1 MEYGSASVPLCE
13 CVHTCDTVDAWKSE
27 NGQLQTSVEGNNA
40 VASALFARGLLSVP
54 CVERHS
60 NRRSGEDSKASH
72 QENKNE
78 SKKGNI
84 L

>member
-1 MEYGSASVPLCE
+1 MECGSASVPLCE
-13 CVHTCDTVDAWKSE
+13 CVHTRSRVDAWKSE
-27 NGQLQTSVEGNNA
+27 NGQLQTSV

-54 CVERHS
+54 CMERDS
-60 NRRSGEDSKASH
+60 NRRSGEDIKASH

-78 SKKGNI
+78 SKKGNV

>member
-1 MEYGSASVPLCE
+1 MECGSASVPLCE
-13 CVHTCDTVDAWKSE
+13 CVHTRGTVDAWKSE
-27 NGQLQTSVEGNNA
+27 NGQLQMSI

-54 CVERHS
+54 CMERDT
-60 NRRSGEDSKASH
+60 NCRSCKDSKESH

-78 SKKGNI
+78 SNKANV